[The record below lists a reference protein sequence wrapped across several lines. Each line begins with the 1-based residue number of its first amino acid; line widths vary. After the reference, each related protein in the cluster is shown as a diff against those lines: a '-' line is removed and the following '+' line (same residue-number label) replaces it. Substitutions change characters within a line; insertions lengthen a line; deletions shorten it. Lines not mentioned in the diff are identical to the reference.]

1 MQVDRN
7 VERFRLLQ
15 NRREEGIVEIAAA
28 AMSIDI
34 GAVESELLHTPLE
47 FIGRLVR
54 GLDGQRCKTGQAR
67 WVAPD
72 GFGQEI
78 VGVSR

>member
-54 GLDGQRCKTGQAR
+54 GLDG
-67 WVAPD
+67 PS
-72 GFGQEI
+72 F
-78 VGVSR
+78 